1 MLHLVAIVKLK
12 SFVFLNRYFAIIKSF
27 KEIGITFRL
36 LKFLPHWC
44 CHVLAALFNTRV
56 GSSLLQKIFP
66 NILGSMKSHACIL
79 NELTDDKEL
88 KAVLANTF
96 TEHSKSICNNL
107 AISLG
112 MGTMSKDLFI

>member
-1 MLHLVAIVKLK
+1 MYSQIKV
-12 SFVFLNRYFAIIKSF
+12 FVFLNRYFAIIKSF

-44 CHVLAALFNTRV
+44 SHVLAALSNTRV

-66 NILGSMKSHACIL
+66 NILGSMKSHAGIL

-96 TEHSKSICNNL
+96 TEHGKAVCNNL
-107 AISLG
+107 AISCG
-112 MGTMSKDLFI
+112 MGTMIMDLVRA